1 LKKILIF
8 IFLASCSSP
17 NSLDNSKKFNFDS
30 YKDLSFDV
38 FNSLLDEYSKKT
50 PYPSLNE

>member
-17 NSLDNSKKFNFDS
+17 NSLDNSKKSNFGS
-30 YKDLSFDV
+30 YKDLSFDD
-38 FNSLLDEYSKKT
+38 FNSLLLEYSKRT
-50 PYPSLNE
+50 PYPRLK